1 MKSFFNN
8 SSILVTG
15 GTGSFGNKF
24 LELVIKKKLKVRRL
38 VILSRDELKQ
48 FEMEKK
54 FPLKKYPFLRF
65 FIGDIRDLDR
75 LKRAFH
81 GIDYVIHAAALKQ
94 VPAAEYNPTEFI
106 ETNIFG
112 AKNLIE
118 VCSQNKIKK
127 VIALSTDKASS
138 PINLYGATKL
148 CSDKLFV
155 AANNYITNST
165 FSIVRYGNVEG
176 SRGSVIPKFVKV
188 SQKNIFPVTSKH
200 MTRFSLSRIKAVEM
214 VLWTIKNSIGSEI
227 VVPKTSS
234 YRILDLIKAFSNN
247 PKIIDI
253 GMRPGEKLHEEL
265 ISIHESPNTIELKNY
280 FVVFPQDSLKI
291 GKHYK
296 KKFKGKMVNKNFSYT
311 SDNNK
316 FFLSINELKKIVKI
330 FKH

>member
-1 MKSFFNN
+1 MNLKNKT
-8 SSILVTG
+8 ILITG
-15 GTGSFGNKF
+15 GTGTFGQEMLKS
-24 LELVIKKKLKVRRL
+24 LLKIKGIKK
-38 VILSRDELKQ
+38 IIIFSRDEFKQ
-48 FEMEKK
+48 SQMREK
-54 FPLKKYPFLRF
+54 YQSNIIRY
-65 FIGDIRDLDR
+65 FIGDIRDKSR
-75 LKRAFH
+75 LTIATI
-81 GIDYVIHAAALKQ
+81 GVDLIIHAAALKQ
-94 VPAAEYNPTEFI
+94 VDAAEYNPTEFV

-118 VCSQNKIKK
+118 ICSLNKIDKL
-127 VIALSTDKASS
+127 IALSTDKASS

-155 AANNYITNST
+155 AANNYISSST

-176 SRGSVIPKFVKV
+176 SRGSVIPKFSKV

-200 MTRFSLSRIKAVEM
+200 MTRFSLSRNKAVEM

-234 YRILDLIKAFSNN
+234 YRILDLVKAFSNN
-247 PKIIDI
+247 PKIKDI

-265 ISIHESPNTIELKNY
+265 ISINESPNTIKLKNY
-280 FVVFPQDSLKI
+280 FIVFPQDSSKI
-291 GKHYK
+291 RKYYI

-316 FFLSINELKKIVKI
+316 FFLSINELKKIVKSL
-330 FKH
+330 KY